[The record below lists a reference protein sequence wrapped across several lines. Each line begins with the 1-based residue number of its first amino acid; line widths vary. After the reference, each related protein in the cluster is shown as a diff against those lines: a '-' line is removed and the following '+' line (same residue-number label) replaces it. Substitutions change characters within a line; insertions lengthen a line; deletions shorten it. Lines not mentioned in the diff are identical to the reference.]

1 MLLTVTVAAAGE
13 MLVLLIKV
21 SPPAGAAT
29 PLATKTEAL
38 AEMKV
43 RVPPAFCTNAKVPE
57 VLTVQVPAVTVQT
70 PAAMFSIST
79 TSEAPKIDVFTVMVV
94 GEAEFMTTL
103 VPRSAIVRVWL
114 AVLVD
119 TGSVVIAFICAA
131 VRTLPEPNGNGVAI
145 MLLL

>member
-1 MLLTVTVAAAGE
+1 V
-13 MLVLLIKV
+13 
-21 SPPAGAAT
+21 T

-38 AEMKV
+38 AEIKV
-43 RVPPAFCTNAKVPE
+43 RVPPAFCANANVP
-57 VLTVQVPAVTVQT
+57 VVPTVQVPAVTVQT
-70 PAAMFSIST
+70 PAPMFNIST
-79 TSEAPKIDVFTVMVV
+79 TSDAPKIEVLTVIVV
-94 GEAEFMTTL
+94 AEAEFMITL

-119 TGSVVIAFICAA
+119 TGKVVMAFICAA